1 MYNTPA
7 IFMCDSYKLAHA
19 DMYPEGQS
27 LLFSTWVPRSDKIAR
42 LSGRQLNADNSVVMF
57 GVSVAIKKLVE
68 LYDVWFDRP
77 TDEVLEEYAD
87 FIQAFLKVPATVEQ
101 LDRISSLH
109 ELGYLP
115 IKFLYLPDG
124 TVTKTGVVQLAVYN
138 THEDFSWLVN
148 YIESAMSALLWSMQ
162 VNATIARN
170 YRQEC
175 EYWAVLTCDNN
186 LHVDWQCHDFCFRGK
201 DSIEAGEL
209 NQMGH
214 LLYFNGTDTLPAL
227 FAARNHYADFNIA
240 DYGSVPAAEHSVMCA
255 GGEDSEL
262 ETFERLIDFYKTGI
276 VSIVSDTWNF
286 WEVLTETLPT
296 LKSKIMKRDGKVV
309 IRPDSGDPV
318 DIICGNPD
326 AEPGSP
332 EYKGAIELLWDV
344 FGGEVNSKGY
354 KVLDSHI
361 GLIYGDSITLE
372 RARQIFERLAAKKFA
387 SSNVVLGI
395 GSYTYQCNTR
405 DTFGFAMKATGAVIN
420 EVEVALFKD
429 PITDD
434 GIKRSFRGFLN
445 TFIDDD
451 DNYYTVDG
459 LTLDEAIDHPET
471 AFIEFDPEFESVVC
485 LEESWEIVKE
495 RARQAA

>member
-7 IFMCDSYKLAHA
+7 IFMCDSYKLSHA
-19 DMYPEGQS
+19 DMYPEAQT

-42 LSGRQLNADNSVVMF
+42 LTKRQLGADNSVVMF
-57 GVSVAIKKLVE
+57 GVSVALKKLVE
-68 LYDVWFDRP
+68 MFDIWFDRALS
-77 TDEVLEEYAD
+77 DVLQEYSG
-87 FIQAFLKVPATVEQ
+87 FIKAFLKVDATEAQ
-101 LDRISSLH
+101 IDRIRHLH

-115 IKFLYLPDG
+115 IKFMYLPDG

-148 YIESAMSALLWSMQ
+148 YIEPALSALLWSMQ

-175 EYWAVLTCDNN
+175 EYWAALTCDNN
-186 LHVDWQCHDFCFRGK
+186 LHVDWQCHDFAFRGK
-201 DSIEAGEL
+201 DAIEAGEL

-227 FAARNHYADFNIA
+227 FAAQAYYDGFNLA

-255 GGEDSEL
+255 GGATTEQ

-286 WEVLTETLPT
+286 WDVLTKILPA
-296 LKSKIMKRDGKVV
+296 LAGKIMARDGKVV

-318 DIICGNPD
+318 DIIAGNPD
-326 AEPGSP
+326 AEPNSP
-332 EYKGAIELLWDV
+332 EYKGAIELLWEI
-344 FGGEVNSKGY
+344 FGGEVNSKGF
-354 KVLDSHI
+354 KVLDPHI

-372 RARQIFERLAAKKFA
+372 RARAIFERLAAKKFA

-405 DTFGFAMKATGAVIN
+405 DTFGFAMKATGAVIDG
-420 EVEVALFKD
+420 EEVALFKD

-459 LTLDEAIDHPET
+459 LTLEEATEHYET
-471 AFIEFDPEFESVVC
+471 AFIEFDPEFESVEV
-485 LEESWEIVKE
+485 LREHWEIVKE
-495 RARQAA
+495 RARQAP